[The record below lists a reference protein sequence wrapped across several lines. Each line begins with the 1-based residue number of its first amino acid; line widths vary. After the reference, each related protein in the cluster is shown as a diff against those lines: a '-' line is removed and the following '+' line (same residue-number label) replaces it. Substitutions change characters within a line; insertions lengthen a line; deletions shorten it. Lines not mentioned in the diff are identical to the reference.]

1 MDHRNYQL
9 SWLCSL
15 ILLLDSSSLLAPLL
29 VSHFVTKVALKVE
42 DPNGAGFNSKRE
54 VDTGNHKEQKNW
66 KPGQTKTWCTS
77 KQRLTN
83 MDWTTW
89 VYTVYTVEVC
99 TGSKLK
105 PEPARTRDRLTW
117 PDPTRA
123 AQLNL
128 EPEPDPK
135 SPPPPAPQRITK
147 KKGKGCI
154 SRLHAKKRINQGSA
168 ISQTFTSYES
178 LWTSGAAVAYI
189 LPSLWILYGQEDDDR
204 ANYGHFLSVKA
215 R

>member
-1 MDHRNYQL
+1 MPQL
-9 SWLCSL
+9 SHQKCS
-15 ILLLDSSSLLAPLL
+15 
-29 VSHFVTKVALKVE
+29 K
-42 DPNGAGFNSKRE
+42 
-54 VDTGNHKEQKNW
+54 QKNHTW
-66 KPGQTKTWCTS
+66 LLQRAHTWSGGQPTM
-77 KQRLTN
+77 RRP
-83 MDWTTW
+83 
-89 VYTVYTVEVC
+89 VEVC

-105 PEPARTRDRLTW
+105 PEPGPYPRSSDPTW
-117 PDPTRA
+117 PTRA

-135 SPPPPAPQRITK
+135 SPPPPRPTTNK
-147 KKGKGCI
+147 KKKEKGCI

-178 LWTSGAAVAYI
+178 LWTSGAAVAY
-189 LPSLWILYGQEDDDR
+189 LPCLWILYGQEDDDR

>member
-1 MDHRNYQL
+1 MCDMDL
-9 SWLCSL
+9 
-15 ILLLDSSSLLAPLL
+15 
-29 VSHFVTKVALKVE
+29 
-42 DPNGAGFNSKRE
+42 
-54 VDTGNHKEQKNW
+54 
-66 KPGQTKTWCTS
+66 
-77 KQRLTN
+77 
-83 MDWTTW
+83 
-89 VYTVYTVEVC
+89 EVC

-105 PEPARTRDRLTW
+105 PEPGPYPRSSDPTR

-135 SPPPPAPQRITK
+135 SPPPTNSQQK
-147 KKGKGCI
+147 KKEKGCI

>member
-1 MDHRNYQL
+1 MSVWMSCPIVLPHSRGL
-9 SWLCSL
+9 
-15 ILLLDSSSLLAPLL
+15 
-29 VSHFVTKVALKVE
+29 HGLKTE
-42 DPNGAGFNSKRE
+42 
-54 VDTGNHKEQKNW
+54 
-66 KPGQTKTWCTS
+66 
-77 KQRLTN
+77 
-83 MDWTTW
+83 
-89 VYTVYTVEVC
+89 
-99 TGSKLK
+99 
-105 PEPARTRDRLTW
+105 ARTRPVPEIVW

-135 SPPPPAPQRITK
+135 SPPPAHNEYK
-147 KKGKGCI
+147 KKKEKDCI

-189 LPSLWILYGQEDDDR
+189 LPSLWILFGQEDDDR

>member
-1 MDHRNYQL
+1 MVTVSTSRSSEAH
-9 SWLCSL
+9 L
-15 ILLLDSSSLLAPLL
+15 IRGL
-29 VSHFVTKVALKVE
+29 HGLKTE
-42 DPNGAGFNSKRE
+42 
-54 VDTGNHKEQKNW
+54 
-66 KPGQTKTWCTS
+66 
-77 KQRLTN
+77 
-83 MDWTTW
+83 
-89 VYTVYTVEVC
+89 
-99 TGSKLK
+99 
-105 PEPARTRDRLTW
+105 ARTRPVPEIVW

-135 SPPPPAPQRITK
+135 SPPPPPRPTTNNKQK
-147 KKGKGCI
+147 KEKGCI

-168 ISQTFTSYES
+168 ISHTFTSYES

-204 ANYGHFLSVKA
+204 ANYGHFLSGKA

>member
-1 MDHRNYQL
+1 MWPNFSRVRLKQI
-9 SWLCSL
+9 WGRTGA
-15 ILLLDSSSLLAPLL
+15 SSHSRKRKKVSATQKVSLLFTNRHVRLISWSKPIRDRSARAQNW
-29 VSHFVTKVALKVE
+29 S
-42 DPNGAGFNSKRE
+42 PN
-54 VDTGNHKEQKNW
+54 
-66 KPGQTKTWCTS
+66 
-77 KQRLTN
+77 
-83 MDWTTW
+83 
-89 VYTVYTVEVC
+89 
-99 TGSKLK
+99 
-105 PEPARTRDRLTW
+105 PARTRDRLTR

-135 SPPPPAPQRITK
+135 SPPPPITNK
-147 KKGKGCI
+147 KKKEKDCI

-204 ANYGHFLSVKA
+204 ANYGNFLSVKA

>member
-1 MDHRNYQL
+1 MCRVHISLFFLNWSKCTAGHANSVCFWPNRNRTL
-9 SWLCSL
+9 
-15 ILLLDSSSLLAPLL
+15 
-29 VSHFVTKVALKVE
+29 
-42 DPNGAGFNSKRE
+42 
-54 VDTGNHKEQKNW
+54 
-66 KPGQTKTWCTS
+66 
-77 KQRLTN
+77 
-83 MDWTTW
+83 
-89 VYTVYTVEVC
+89 EVC
-99 TGSKLK
+99 TASKLK
-105 PEPARTRDRLTW
+105 PEPGPYPRSSDPTR

-135 SPPPPAPQRITK
+135 SPPPPITNK
-147 KKGKGCI
+147 KKKEKGCI

-189 LPSLWILYGQEDDDR
+189 LPSLWILYGQDDDR